1 MCPAGLPAVLPAV
14 VLVLCGMC
22 PAAAQDAVSDS
33 YDTRVMGLWEGDG
46 GSCATLNGSW
56 DFGPDALRGNAT
68 VFDLLGATGTA
79 ERMVLQTRRQTDG
92 AAIDLVVTI
101 TGPEALA
108 ITGPGISADVT
119 RCHPDRPLDDVV
131 ADMQREAAAFDAA
144 TFKPV
149 RLSGLTCGD
158 NCYVDFT
165 EQREG
170 AVDLQFLCLAPEC
183 DDWIAAGD
191 VPAGLKDVIVGARYG
206 TGHQVDGSGT
216 VMSTDFPAITAFGPP
231 DAGPEALALPLPP
244 GTYGDATLACGT
256 APNAGLREFTG
267 AGFNGSATR
276 DCTFYAPFRDGDT
289 FRGIQTCTD
298 TYDGQRS
305 TVPLTVTLQDDLGVT
320 LTEAPGDTQSFQFCQ
335 GD

>member
-1 MCPAGLPAVLPAV
+1 MSALIKTPLLLALIWAGPV
-14 VLVLCGMC
+14 M
-22 PAAAQDAVSDS
+22 AQDAASDS

-46 GSCATLNGSW
+46 GSCATLKGSW
-56 DFGPDALRGNAT
+56 DFGPDAVRGNAT
-68 VFDLLGATGTA
+68 NFDLLGAFGTA
-79 ERMVLQTRRQTDG
+79 DRIVLQTRRQTDG
-92 AAIDLVVTI
+92 DAIDLVVTI

-108 ITGPGISADVT
+108 ITAPGIAADVT

-131 ADMQREAAAFDAA
+131 AEMERDAAAFDAA

-170 AVDLQFLCLAPEC
+170 AADLQYLCLAPEC

-191 VPAGLKDVIVGARYG
+191 MPDGLKDVIVGARYG
-206 TGHQVDGSGT
+206 TGTQVDGSGT
-216 VMSTDFPAITAFGPP
+216 VMATDFPAITAFGPP
-231 DAGPEALALPLPP
+231 DAGPEGLPLPLPP
-244 GTYGDATLACGT
+244 GTYVDVALACGE

-267 AGFNGSATR
+267 AGFNGSTTR
-276 DCTFYAPFRDGDT
+276 DCTFYAPFRDGDV
-289 FRGIQTCTD
+289 FKGMQTCTD
-298 TYDGQRS
+298 TYDGKRT
-305 TVPLTVTLQDDLGVT
+305 TVPLTVTLLDDLGVT
-320 LTEAPGDTQSFQFCQ
+320 LTEGPGDAQTFAFCQ